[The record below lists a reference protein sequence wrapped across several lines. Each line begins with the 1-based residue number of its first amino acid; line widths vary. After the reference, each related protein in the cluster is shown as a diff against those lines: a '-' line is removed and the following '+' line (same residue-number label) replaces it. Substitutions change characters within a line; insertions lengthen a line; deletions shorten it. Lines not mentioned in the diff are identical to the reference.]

1 MDTLRDP
8 MDYSTAGSPV
18 FHYPLEFAHSCP
30 LSQWCYPTI
39 SSSASIF
46 SFCLQSFPASWSIL
60 VSHFSVSSGQSTGA
74 SDSASV
80 LPMNVQGWFLLGL
93 TSFISLE
100 SRGLSRVFS
109 NTTVQ
114 NHQFFC
120 TQLSL
125 LSNSH
130 IYTWL
135 LERPSVQFSHFF
147 DPMDCST
154 PGFPVHH
161 QLPELSQTHV
171 HRVSDAIQLSHPL
184 SSPSPPALNLSQHQG
199 LF

>member
-1 MDTLRDP
+1 MKAGRELSGALLWCCSVTKSCPTLRDP

-60 VSHFSVSSGQSTGA
+60 VSQFSVSSGQSTGA

-80 LPMNVQGWFLLGL
+80 LPTNVQGWFLLGL

-100 SRGLSRVFS
+100 SKGLSRVFFS
-109 NTTVQ
+109 TTVRK
-114 NHQFFC
+114 HQLFGA
-120 TQLSL
+120 QSSL
-125 LSNSH
+125 WSNSH
-130 IYTWL
+130 IYTWF
-135 LERPSVQFSHFF
+135 LENHSF
-147 DPMDCST
+147 DYTDLCQQS
-154 PGFPVHH
+154 
-161 QLPELSQTHV
+161 E
-171 HRVSDAIQLSHPL
+171 VSA
-184 SSPSPPALNLSQHQG
+184 
-199 LF
+199 F